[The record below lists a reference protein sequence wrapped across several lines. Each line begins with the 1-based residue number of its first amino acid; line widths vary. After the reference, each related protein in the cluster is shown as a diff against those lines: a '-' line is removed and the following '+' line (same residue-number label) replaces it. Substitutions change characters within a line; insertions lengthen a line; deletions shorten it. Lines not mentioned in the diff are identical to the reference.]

1 MRPLVRRVGRLQRLA
16 VFEAAARRGTFTAA
30 ADELG
35 MTQPAVTRHV
45 RALEAELGVA
55 LFDRTANR
63 ATLTTDGER
72 LREATASGF
81 TAIEVA
87 LERLGAPASEF
98 VLASIPGVAQRW
110 LVPHLDGL
118 QAALGDDADL
128 RLWLFDRDAE
138 MSGGGF
144 DAAIHAGD
152 GQWTGMESTPLF
164 PEVVF
169 PVATPAVAAD
179 LGLDGASP
187 AADLPHDALLH
198 LDDVDRPWMA
208 WADWFAHH
216 DLEAPPRTGQVVF
229 NNYALVVQEAMAG
242 HGVALGWRHLVDDL
256 VDRGILVVVGPE
268 VHHPTTGYHLLWPQ
282 GGRTPAVDRLAAWLA
297 ALIDG

>member
-16 VFEAAARRGTFTAA
+16 VFEAAARQGTFTAA
-30 ADELG
+30 AAELG

-72 LREATASGF
+72 LREAIASGF

-118 QAALGDDADL
+118 QEALGEDADL
-128 RLWLFDRDAE
+128 RLWLFDRTAE
-138 MSGGGF
+138 MAGGGF

-152 GQWTGMESTPLF
+152 GQWPGMESTPLF
-164 PEVVF
+164 PEEVF
-169 PVATPAVAAD
+169 PVATPSVAAE
-179 LGLDGASP
+179 LGLDGSSP

-208 WADWFAHH
+208 WADWFGHH
-216 DLEAPPRTGQVVF
+216 DLEAPPRTGRVVF

-242 HGVALGWRHLVDDL
+242 HGVALGWRHLVDA
-256 VDRGILVVVGPE
+256 RGARGSRGGGGPAGR
-268 VHHPTTGYHLLWPQ
+268 HPTTGYHLLWPE

-297 ALIDG
+297 ALIDT